1 MDEEMWQEEW
11 PVTGSDKG
19 LVGEIERE
27 MKMDER
33 DLGIDPTTASE
44 QPHTDPIPVQVDYD
58 GAKPVSTPAEPS
70 HRLSKVQYP
79 PTVANMAKTKKLPY
93 HEACSFTMHG
103 PTMMCRLAS
112 YVMVER
118 KESSVAVTDHIVDV
132 GSCRKRSPEQ
142 QLKGRRVQPFLLLFN
157 DKDSRILPV
166 FYLIRGDPQIQE
178 RLTTRNCGLRLSHH
192 NLR

>member
-27 MKMDER
+27 MNMDER

-58 GAKPVSTPAEPS
+58 GAEPVSTPAEPS

-79 PTVANMAKTKKLPY
+79 PTVANMAKTKKITLSRSLQLHYAWANNDVPIGVV
-93 HEACSFTMHG
+93 CDG
-103 PTMMCRLAS
+103 
-112 YVMVER
+112 R
-118 KESSVAVTDHIVDV
+118 KEGVI
-132 GSCRKRSPEQ
+132 SCC
-142 QLKGRRVQPFLLLFN
+142 
-157 DKDSRILPV
+157 D
-166 FYLIRGDPQIQE
+166 
-178 RLTTRNCGLRLSHH
+178 
-192 NLR
+192 